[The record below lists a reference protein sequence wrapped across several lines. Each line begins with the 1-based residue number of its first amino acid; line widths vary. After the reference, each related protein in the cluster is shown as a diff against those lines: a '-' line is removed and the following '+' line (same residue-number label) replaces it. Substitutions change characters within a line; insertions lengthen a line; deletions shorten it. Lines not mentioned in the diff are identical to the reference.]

1 MGVEGG
7 EEGAELEGG
16 GTWEGDGVGGG
27 EGEGVG
33 GVVDEEGGLGGH
45 FGVRGGWMV
54 EEDGD
59 EDGEEDGGEFGGLD
73 GNDYGESGCRGDGL
87 GGNNCGGKGRGGNNC
102 GASSCGSVLKMG
114 SEVGQGFQIDE
125 GLLMFFFSV
134 KSSIRASFICIL
146 HVSFII
152 PCNQSII
159 NRE

>member
-1 MGVEGG
+1 
-7 EEGAELEGG
+7 
-16 GTWEGDGVGGG
+16 
-27 EGEGVG
+27 
-33 GVVDEEGGLGGH
+33 
-45 FGVRGGWMV
+45 MV
-54 EEDGD
+54 EEDGDEDGD

-87 GGNNCGGKGRGGNNC
+87 GGNSRVGNNRGGNNC

-159 NRE
+159 KRE